1 MMKKQLAFK
10 LDGTADVCEETESNQ
25 RYELHME
32 LCKCLNGIYKAK
44 NNDYGDSFTAVRKKY
59 PNAILI
65 RLNDKLSRLE
75 ALMGGREQ
83 KITDENIK
91 DTLLDMANYCL
102 MELVEMTVDANGA
115 DNR

>member
-1 MMKKQLAFK
+1 M
-10 LDGTADVCEETESNQ
+10 
-25 RYELHME
+25 
-32 LCKCLNGIYKAK
+32 
-44 NNDYGDSFTAVRKKY
+44 
-59 PNAILI
+59 I

-115 DNR
+115 DKR

>member
-1 MMKKQLAFK
+1 MKISKK
-10 LDGTADVCEETESNQ
+10 
-25 RYELHME
+25 YEMHME
-32 LCKCLNGIYKAK
+32 LCKYLNDVYKAK

-75 ALMGGREQ
+75 TLMSGKQQ

-102 MELVEMTVDANGA
+102 MESVEIEIDEVSKNEVTKP
-115 DNR
+115 